1 MAVRTPFRSVV
12 AYTPVPVATFTLG
25 IVAEVFGFDRTGRG
39 QPGFDFAI
47 CTERPG
53 PVITETGLTFL
64 VEHDLSRL
72 VEADLVLVSPVDDV
86 EQPPTPAVVEALRA
100 AYQRGAILA
109 GCCTGAFT
117 LAATGLLDGRR
128 ATTHWRWADAF
139 RRQYPA
145 VRLEPGILYADEGQL
160 LTSAGAAAVLDLC
173 LYLLR
178 REHGA
183 AVATA
188 LARDLVVPPH
198 RDGGQAQYIAVPV
211 PVRVD
216 DQRLQA
222 VMSWARDHL
231 DQPITVEQLA
241 ARALMSPRS
250 FARRFKAATGTT
262 PHAWLLGQRLH
273 RAEELLETADLSI
286 EEVAKRSGFGTAA
299 ALREQFVRRRGVPP
313 RDYRRSFAHP
323 GPVTARPPLR
333 PGAG

>member
-1 MAVRTPFRSVV
+1 VVDRLFLRTGIRLPLRVKGAAELRLPFGQSTGPDRQPGTAPALELDQDADGGVVEAADAGLRQQHPASVAVALHCEHRSRVRQPEVRCQWQERPPSQNSCHTGGMAVRTPFRSVV

-25 IVAEVFGFDRTGRG
+25 G

-211 PVRVD
+211 PV
-216 DQRLQA
+216 
-222 VMSWARDHL
+222 
-231 DQPITVEQLA
+231 
-241 ARALMSPRS
+241 
-250 FARRFKAATGTT
+250 G
-262 PHAWLLGQRLH
+262 
-273 RAEELLETADLSI
+273 
-286 EEVAKRSGFGTAA
+286 
-299 ALREQFVRRRGVPP
+299 
-313 RDYRRSFAHP
+313 YRR
-323 GPVTARPPLR
+323 
-333 PGAG
+333 